1 VTAAAAAPG
10 ETAAFRQT
18 LARNT
23 FWYGVVTV
31 AGLAAGLLMSV
42 VLARGLGPAAMGDYS
57 YLLWLIRLVTAVAM
71 LGFAVATARYTAGA
85 LARGERAVAGAY
97 LSLLTR
103 RQAAVAAAVSVAAL
117 SLVFALPAPLRW
129 PLVVAVAGVLPTT
142 LEGIYAH
149 AAYGAQRYDLTT
161 QVSSIKMG
169 LYLGAAIGIVVL
181 GGGILGLMIGGT
193 LVTVASCALQ
203 RRHARQLYP
212 ETGGVL
218 PQAARVELRAYLIPL
233 SAVAI
238 LDMVVW
244 DRSEVFFLRLHG
256 TSEAIAFYSVAFGLA
271 SRAMVAPEIV
281 AGTLLPALSSLHGRG
296 AAAEFQRVYREAM
309 RLVTLVGAPLTALVA
324 ALAPGLVVL
333 LYGEPYRPVGA
344 LLGPLLA
351 VALVGVLREVAWSAL
366 RAIGDRRW
374 TLHAT
379 WTSAVANVGLAAL
392 LIPVHGT
399 WGAVAANASAQ
410 LVASVLA
417 FVAIGAR
424 TGCRLPFLALG
435 RITLAAAGAGAVVR
449 AIAGDSAEPARL
461 AGGVAAGAAAFLLA
475 ALLLGDVG
483 AREWRLLVMAV
494 PFLAGAISSIASSR
508 LVRLPIDVASRW
520 RAAEH
525 RARRPLGAPA
535 GGRPGLGQ
543 PPSPPVV
550 ELRRDS
556 REPANRSRDRGAPR

>member
-1 VTAAAAAPG
+1 VTAAPAPR
-10 ETAAFRQT
+10 EPAAFRQT

-57 YLLWLIRLVTAVAM
+57 YLLWLMRLVTAVAT

-85 LARGERAVAGAY
+85 LARDEGAVAGAY
-97 LSLLTR
+97 LQWLVR
-103 RQAAVAAAVSVAAL
+103 RQAVVAAAVSAAAL
-117 SLVFALPAPLRW
+117 SVAFAVPAPLRW
-129 PLVVAVAGVLPTT
+129 PLVAAVAGVLPTT

-161 QVSSIKMG
+161 LVSGIKMV
-169 LYLGAAIGIVVL
+169 LYLAVALAVVAL
-181 GGGILGLMIGGT
+181 GGGILGLMVGAT
-193 LVTVASCALQ
+193 AVTVVSCALQ

-212 ETGGVL
+212 ETGAPL
-218 PQAARVELRAYLIPL
+218 APDARAELRAYLIPL

-281 AGTLLPALSSLHGRG
+281 AGTLLPALASLHGRG
-296 AAAEFQRVYREAM
+296 DRDEFQRVYREAM
-309 RLVTLVGAPLTALVA
+309 RLVMLVGAPLTAVVT
-324 ALAPGLVVL
+324 ALAPGFVVL
-333 LYGEPYRPVGA
+333 LYGDPYRPVA
-344 LLGPLLA
+344 PLLGPLLA
-351 VALVGVLREVAWSAL
+351 VALVGVLREVAWAAL

-392 LIPVHGT
+392 LIPGLGT

-410 LVASVLA
+410 IVASVLA

-424 TGCRLPFLALG
+424 AGCRLPLLALG
-435 RITLAAAGAGAVVR
+435 RIALAAAGAGAVAH
-449 AIAGDSAEPARL
+449 AIAGDSQEPARL
-461 AGGVAAGAAAFLLA
+461 VAGVIAGAAAFLLA
-475 ALLLGDVG
+475 AVVLRDVG

-494 PFLAGAISSIASSR
+494 PFLSAALAS
-508 LVRLPIDVASRW
+508 VASW
-520 RAAEH
+520 RSPAGPSPS
-525 RARRPLGAPA
+525 RIGGGA
-535 GGRPGLGQ
+535 GGR
-543 PPSPPVV
+543 
-550 ELRRDS
+550 
-556 REPANRSRDRGAPR
+556 DRGGP